1 MEKYEEKQIPKVSVT
16 GTDVLSKLVFNEEGI
31 LFFKNN
37 SKIIINKSKIIPSI
51 DVESKEYLCDYDK
64 KYVEIYKNLHG
75 YGAQAFKFVKQENG
89 VQKQFQSLLYNDR
102 SEKETI
108 TLTRNEIK
116 KIFNPKKYDD
126 FIIFNIM
133 PNFEYVY
140 SKKDGVIGKSRDY
153 IIPSRKQ
160 IVDIDF
166 SEQKSKKRMASIF
179 GNEDYKKPKK
189 RKYDDIDDLYIYS
202 AAVFHSDPGHILIT
216 IKDGTIATMYFNIKY
231 VGNDNFELTY
241 SKILTTG
248 LEADIGN
255 YKYDEDIKI
264 YYK

>member
-1 MEKYEEKQIPKVSVT
+1 MEKYEEKQISKVSVT
-16 GTDVLSKLVFNEEGI
+16 DTDVLSKLVFSEEGI

-37 SKIIINKSKIIPSI
+37 SEIIINKSKSIPNI
-51 DVESKEYLCDYDK
+51 DVASKEYLCDYDK

-116 KIFNPKKYDD
+116 KIFNPKRYDD
-126 FIIFNIM
+126 FIIFSIM
-133 PNFEYVY
+133 PNFEYVE
-140 SKKDGVIGKSRDY
+140 SKEDGLIGKSREY

-160 IVDIDF
+160 IVNIDF
-166 SEQKSKKRMASIF
+166 EEQRKNKQMASMF

-216 IKDGTIATMYFNIKY
+216 IKDETIATMYFNIKY
-231 VGNDNFELTY
+231 VGDDNFELTY
-241 SKILTTG
+241 SKIITTG
-248 LEADIGN
+248 IEDDIGN
-255 YKYDEDIKI
+255 YNKDEDIKV